1 MKISVL
7 LYAAFLAAALVLYRP
22 VQATELDDLIP
33 VEMLWVEADEK
44 GISVAGKDVQG
55 FGRDWVSALRDL
67 ERTASGTVFLE
78 TVERIAVAEEA
89 ADCLPELLTDE
100 RLRPS
105 VQLYLLRGSASEELE
120 AFAKAHPSEATAER
134 PENPP
139 VIIEE
144 EGRYYLG

>member
-1 MKISVL
+1 M
-7 LYAAFLAAALVLYRP
+7 
-22 VQATELDDLIP
+22 
-33 VEMLWVEADEK
+33 EAK
-44 GISVAGKDVQG
+44 GSGISIAGRDVQG
-55 FGRDWVSALRDL
+55 FGRDWASALRDL

-105 VQLYLLRGSASEELE
+105 VQLYLLRGAASEELE
-120 AFAKAHPSEATAER
+120 PFTKAHPGEASAER
-134 PENPP
+134 PEDLP